1 MKKVIFLALS
11 IALTSINIHPVAADD
26 LGLIGPGE
34 RLHGADVSR
43 WQHPNDKP
51 INFKKMHDAGLSFVM
66 IKASDTRYDSDR
78 LALKYV
84 KMDRTAAQAAG
95 IYTGFYHYAIL
106 PNVSSPAA
114 IAKDAR
120 AQAQKV
126 VWRLSDLG
134 GYNEMDL
141 PYALNLGIAFDTGR
155 LEYGR
160 GW

>member
-1 MKKVIFLALS
+1 MRRVLALTLAL
-11 IALTSINIHPVAADD
+11 ALTVFTIYPVAADD
-26 LGLIGPGE
+26 LSLVGPGG

-66 IKASDTRYDSDR
+66 IKASDTRYDADR

-84 KMDRTAAQAAG
+84 KMDREAAQEAG

-106 PNVSSPAA
+106 PNVTSSAA
-114 IAKDAR
+114 ITKDAR

-126 VWRLSDLG
+126 IWRLTSLG
-134 GYNEMDL
+134 GYTKWICL
-141 PYALNLGIAFDTGR
+141 TR
-155 LEYGR
+155 ST
-160 GW
+160 